1 MSTIAI
7 LITDMFEDEEYTVPT
22 TAFDKTGH
30 FIVHVGLKE
39 GTIVNGKKWETPV
52 KIDKSID
59 KVSVE
64 DFDALYIPGGYSPD
78 KLRVHEEVTN
88 FVSEFF
94 KKEKPVFSICHG
106 PQLLITADV
115 LQGKKVT
122 GWKSIKKDIENA
134 GATYIDQEVVVDD
147 NLVSSRSP
155 NDLPA
160 FIDES
165 LKKLH

>member
-1 MSTIAI
+1 
-7 LITDMFEDEEYTVPT
+7 
-22 TAFDKTGH
+22 
-30 FIVHVGLKE
+30 
-39 GTIVNGKKWETPV
+39 
-52 KIDKSID
+52 
-59 KVSVE
+59 
-64 DFDALYIPGGYSPD
+64 
-78 KLRVHEEVTN
+78 
-88 FVSEFF
+88 
-94 KKEKPVFSICHG
+94 
-106 PQLLITADV
+106 V